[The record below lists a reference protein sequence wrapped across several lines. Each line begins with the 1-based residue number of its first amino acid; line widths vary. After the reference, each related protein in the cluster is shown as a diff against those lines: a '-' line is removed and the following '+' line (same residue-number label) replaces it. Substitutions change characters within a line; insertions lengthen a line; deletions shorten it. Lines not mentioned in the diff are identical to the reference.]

1 MNIVEACDFRKVT
14 ILSKM
19 MAFLST
25 ILFSYS
31 YRV

>member
-1 MNIVEACDFRKVT
+1 VILEKVT